1 MKTQNSAYH
10 IKTDMILAEQIEID
24 LAKKD
29 LSKFSVL
36 YERYYLQIFKFIYQR
51 VETEL
56 QAAEICSD
64 VFIKVMENLKTY
76 KTSEIP
82 FASWLYRIARNTIYT
97 NYKQGKKFRQ
107 VNFSSNDLI
116 NLTEE
121 TYEEQLDKLGIV
133 VEALKKLSH
142 EETELIEMKYFEK
155 RTYFEISNI
164 MGITENNAKI
174 KTFRVIQ
181 KLKQL
186 TKLAL

>member
-1 MKTQNSAYH
+1 
-10 IKTDMILAEQIEID
+10 
-24 LAKKD
+24 
-29 LSKFSVL
+29 
-36 YERYYLQIFKFIYQR
+36 
-51 VETEL
+51 
-56 QAAEICSD
+56 
-64 VFIKVMENLKTY
+64 
-76 KTSEIP
+76 
-82 FASWLYRIARNTIYT
+82 
-97 NYKQGKKFRQ
+97 